1 MKRFHY
7 MQAHTNTMNNGITE
21 FYSYNTHVADYD
33 AITNCVVLYRKWQ
46 YSPTTIK
53 QVKRFIKEYTG
64 IYLSVYDLREAM
76 KKQVEY
82 NMDYI
87 AIVNSDLTLQFSR
100 R

>member
-7 MQAHTNTMNNGITE
+7 MQAYTNTMYNGITE
-21 FYSYNTHVADYD
+21 FYSYDSHVADYHEKKRM
-33 AITNCVVLYRKWQ
+33 IILYPKWQ
-46 YSPTTIK
+46 YSPTTIR

-76 KKQVEY
+76 KKQVKC

-87 AIVNSDLTLQFSR
+87 CIVNSDLTLQFSR